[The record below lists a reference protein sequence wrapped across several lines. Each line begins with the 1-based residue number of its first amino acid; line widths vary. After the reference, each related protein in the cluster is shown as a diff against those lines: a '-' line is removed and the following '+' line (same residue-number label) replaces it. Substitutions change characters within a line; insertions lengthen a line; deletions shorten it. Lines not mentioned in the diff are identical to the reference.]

1 MTTFSARVPIFI
13 FIFIFVSISILTRAR
28 SGPRH
33 TVRAEEEQEQ
43 QRDEDEDEDG
53 DKTPTDS
60 PALPA
65 AWSGEDT
72 PFVTVKDGRFVDQD
86 GRQVILHGVNV
97 GEKHPPYVSWHTAQ
111 DYGRM
116 REWGF
121 NCVRLLTVW
130 AAIEPECGHYD
141 EEYLERLDE
150 RIAWAKEHGL
160 FVVLDMHQDLY
171 GEKPGWSDGAPVWA
185 TLDDGLPH
193 QRGQV
198 WSDAYWT
205 SQAIQAAFDNFWAN
219 KPGPDGVG
227 IQERFA
233 LAWRHVAA
241 RYADEPAIVGFD
253 LLNEPFIGSPI
264 LMAAL
269 GVVPQLGKMLAPKD
283 AAPLGLLDLTQMLA
297 EGKGRSELVERLKDT
312 DVYRSLI
319 DATAPA
325 FQVFERGNLR
335 AMHQRVANAI
345 REVDGRHV
353 LFLEPSVSSSG
364 GVPSALQPVSGP
376 DGEPDPYQALA
387 PHAYDIVVDTP
398 DAWTADEGRLALI
411 LDRHAALT
419 ERHGWPLLLGEWG
432 AFYGSP
438 KVVGAARVYTRLIE
452 ERLASDTYWSFSR
465 KDFDQTAHFKL
476 LQRPYPMAVAGTLL
490 EYRFD
495 PDSQAFECR
504 WRERSAVTAPTQV
517 YVPRSWYPD
526 GYDAACVPACPSF
539 EAKPVSPGSVNLF
552 LLIPPDGG
560 EGERTLILRPKA
572 P

>member
-1 MTTFSARVPIFI
+1 MVNTHDGKDWAMSVIRACFLALLALPGAGEGATT
-13 FIFIFVSISILTRAR
+13 
-28 SGPRH
+28 
-33 TVRAEEEQEQ
+33 
-43 QRDEDEDEDG
+43 D
-53 DKTPTDS
+53 TDS
-60 PALPA
+60 TALPV
-65 AWSGEDT
+65 AWSRADG

-97 GEKHPPYVSWHTAQ
+97 GEKHAPYVSWHTAQ

-121 NCVRLLTVW
+121 NCVRLLTLW
-130 AAIEPECGHYD
+130 AAIEPQCGQYD

-150 RIAWAKEHGL
+150 RIAWAKQNGL
-160 FVVLDMHQDLY
+160 FVMLDMHQDLW

-193 QRGQV
+193 KRGQV
-198 WSDAYWT
+198 WSDAYWM
-205 SQAIQAAFDNFWAN
+205 SQAVQAAFDNFWAN

-241 RYADEPAIVGFD
+241 RYADEPAVVGFD

-269 GVVPQLGKMLAPKD
+269 SVAPQLGKILAAED
-283 AAPLGLLDLTQMLA
+283 GAPLGLSGLTQMLA
-297 EGKGRSELVERLKDT
+297 EGQNRAELVGRLRDT
-312 DVYRSLI
+312 AVYRSLI

-325 FQVFERGNLR
+325 FQVFERGNLK

-345 REVDGRHV
+345 REVDRRHV

-364 GVPSALQPVSGP
+364 GVPSALEPVLGP
-376 DGEPDPYQALA
+376 DGKSDSYQALA

-411 LDRHAALT
+411 FDRHAALA

-438 KVVGAARVYTRLIE
+438 KVVGAARAYTRLIE

-465 KDFDQTAHFKL
+465 KDFDQAAYFKL

-495 PDSQAFECR
+495 PDSRVLECR
-504 WRERSAVTAPTQV
+504 WREQPALTTPTRI
-517 YVPRSWYPD
+517 YVPSRWYTE
-526 GYDAACVPACPSF
+526 GYDAACVPVCPGIHT
-539 EAKPVSPGSVNLF
+539 KPVSPGSVNLY
-552 LLIPPDGG
+552 LLVPQAGDG
-560 EGERTLILRPKA
+560 GERTLTLRPKA
-572 P
+572 R